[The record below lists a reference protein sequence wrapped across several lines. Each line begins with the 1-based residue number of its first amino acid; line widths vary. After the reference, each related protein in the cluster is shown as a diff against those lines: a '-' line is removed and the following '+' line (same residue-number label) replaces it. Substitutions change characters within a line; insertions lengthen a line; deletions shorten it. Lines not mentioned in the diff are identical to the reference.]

1 MIVAA
6 EFEHIKKKVFDL
18 IGFCFSG
25 EISTQYF
32 DGVKVDFDGE
42 NAVIGCKDKTTLARG
57 LFLLSFNAGKET
69 FSIEQKAHF
78 ETLGVMIECSRNAV
92 MRPQYVKK
100 YIEYMAALGFNALM
114 LYTEDTFEMEKYPR
128 FGYMRGRYTL
138 SELQEIDDY
147 ADSLG
152 IEVIPCIQTLGHM
165 SQYLKYKEAA
175 PIKDTDW
182 CMLVGAE
189 ETYEFIEEVFKT
201 CRKAFR
207 SNRIQLNI
215 DETWDLGLGNYLRKN
230 GYKDKID
237 IILEHIPRVYEL
249 CKKYDYNPMM
259 ASDMFFRLATGGY
272 YTKDAKLPKEYQKY
286 VPEDMTLVYWDYY
299 HYDKELYENLIDCH
313 RDFGRP
319 VSFYGSIW
327 NWEGFVENTIC
338 TYETSVPAMEA
349 CIEKDMKDVYI
360 TLWGDDG
367 QEGSNFR
374 TISSLPLFS
383 EMCYTGE
390 APSMETLD
398 KMAEALTGVSYSDK
412 LEISK
417 IHAGFHQDKRFSAR
431 ILYADIFYN
440 TVNQDYEYEKVM
452 KDFSDAWE
460 YTKTK
465 NNDYF
470 KYCHLFAD
478 AVMKKCEI
486 LNTFRKAY
494 EEGNREYLTVLKNEK
509 IPKAIKAYEDFMD
522 MFADEWNKY
531 NKTFG
536 LEVIINRIGGVIYR
550 MKYAVDVL
558 ERYLKGEIEKI
569 EELDEKMLPNENPYT
584 QIYIKTVTP
593 SSIV

>member
-1 MIVAA
+1 MIDMK
-6 EFEHIKKKVFDL
+6 EFEDIKEKIFNLVKFD
-18 IGFCFSG
+18 FEG
-25 EISTQYF
+25 EITTEYF
-32 DGVKVDFDGE
+32 DGVKVNFDGK
-42 NAVIGCKDKTTLARG
+42 NAVLGCMDKTTLSRA
-57 LFLLSFNAGKET
+57 LFLLAFYGKNGA
-69 FSIEQKAHF
+69 FSLEQKARF

-92 MRPQYVKK
+92 MRPEKVKK
-100 YIEYMAALGFNALM
+100 YIEYMAALGFNTLM

-138 SELQEIDDY
+138 SELRDIDDY
-147 ADSLG
+147 AYSFG

-207 SNRIQLNI
+207 SDRIQVNI

-230 GYKDKID
+230 GYKEKID
-237 IILEHIPRVYEL
+237 ILLEHIPRVYEL
-249 CKKYDYNPMM
+249 CVKYGYKPMM

-272 YTKDAKLPKEYQKY
+272 YIKDAKLPKEYQKY

-299 HYDKELYENLIDCH
+299 HYDKELYKNLIDCH
-313 RDFGRP
+313 RDFERP
-319 VSFYGSIW
+319 VLFYGSIW
-327 NWEGFVENTIC
+327 NWEGFIENTIC

-349 CIEKDMKDVYI
+349 CIEKDMKDVI
-360 TLWGDDG
+360 ISLWGDDG
-367 QEGSNFR
+367 QEGSNFH
-374 TISSLPLFS
+374 TASSLPLFS
-383 EMCYTGE
+383 EMCYTGMN
-390 APSMETLD
+390 PTMETLD
-398 KMAEALTGVSYSDK
+398 KMAEALTGITYSDK

-440 TVNQDYEYEKVM
+440 TVNQDYEYEKVI
-452 KDFSDAWE
+452 KDFSDVVE

-465 NNDYF
+465 DNDYF

-478 AVMKKCEI
+478 AVVKKCEI

-494 EEGNREYLTVLKNEK
+494 EEGDREYLGILKNKK
-509 IPKAIKAYEDFMD
+509 IPAAIKAYEDFSD
-522 MFADEWNKY
+522 KFITEWNTY
-531 NKTFG
+531 NKPFG
-536 LEVIINRIGGVIYR
+536 LEVIINRIGGAIYR
-550 MKYAVDVL
+550 MKYAVSVL
-558 ERYLKGEIEKI
+558 ESYLSGELDRI

-584 QIYIKTVTP
+584 QIYTRTVTP